1 MVGDLF
7 FLFWVL
13 GFIEIT
19 HAVERAIMSGNDL
32 SRTPISEDDKAAF
45 LSHYRDTANFPE
57 SAKAAGRSL
66 RALRNHKKSD
76 SEFAAECEAARKEA
90 IGKLQ
95 NTLWHRAF
103 NGEEEPILYQGQVV
117 AYKKKFDN
125 RLGEFLLERMA
136 PDEFG
141 RRDKTELTGKGG
153 SPLFQQI
160 DDIEIAR
167 RIAFALTK
175 ATSKKPEIVPE
186 KEEPRQE
193 PVVH

>member
-1 MVGDLF
+1 
-7 FLFWVL
+7 
-13 GFIEIT
+13 
-19 HAVERAIMSGNDL
+19 MSGNDL
-32 SRTPISEDDKAAF
+32 SRTPINDDDKEAF
-45 LSHYRDTANFPE
+45 LKHYRDTANFPE

-66 RALRNHKKSD
+66 RALRAHRKSD
-76 SEFAAECEAARKEA
+76 PEFAAECESARKEA

-103 NGEEEPILYQGQVV
+103 NGEEEPILYQGEIV

-141 RRDKTELTGKGG
+141 RRDRTELTGKGG
-153 SPLFQQI
+153 SPLFNQI

-167 RIAFALTK
+167 RIAFALTN
-175 ATSKKPEIVPE
+175 ATRKKLEIVPPKPE
-186 KEEPRQE
+186 DPKQE
-193 PVVH
+193 ASVH